1 MQKPAFGLIVVIL
14 SLGTINFANA
24 TYVIRLK
31 NGNEYLTTRYWQEGS
46 QILFDTYGGI
56 FGVDRAF
63 VGKIEKTDQVIK
75 IARVADQ
82 EPSEK
87 NQAIAKESGIEPGGK
102 ASDAEANPSAPK
114 DENDPIMKEFNEI
127 KVISQNLDGML
138 TSELLTLSNRLT
150 ALKKKLQLEGK
161 TNDYLREFGAIH
173 DMGDAVE
180 DVLKTRR

>member
-1 MQKPAFGLIVVIL
+1 MQKPVIAFIVTAC
-14 SLGTINFANA
+14 LGVFDVASA
-24 TYVIRLK
+24 AYVIKLK
-31 NGNEYLTTRYWQEGS
+31 NGNEYVTTRYWQEGS

-56 FGVDRAF
+56 FGIDRAF

-75 IARVADQ
+75 IATVSDQ

-87 NQAIAKESGIEPGGK
+87 NQAIAKESGKKPEGK
-102 ASDAEANPSAPK
+102 ASDSEANASASK

-127 KVISQNLDGML
+127 KAISQNLDGML